1 MIFAEVIY
9 KKRTIICKKQTWF
22 VFFVI
27 FSISLTS
34 NKDFFSLFLSSQEI
48 RGTEILFFPL
58 SKRFFSI
65 YYKKKEKFL
74 LYLRKGKTPSLSKES
89 KSPLNKNQED
99 SFSPPL
105 LISLQPVEHSD
116 LNTVCIIIGQS
127 ESLTVIIL
135 APGIGEEEAE
145 ILRFYFY
152 PSVYLISHSS
162 SPISHFSFVISHL

>member
-105 LISLQPVEHSD
+105 LIRLQPVEHSD
-116 LNTVCIIIGQS
+116 LNTVCIIIGQPG
-127 ESLTVIIL
+127 SLTVIIL

-145 ILRFYFY
+145 ILRFYFN

-162 SPISHFSFVISHL
+162 SPHFSFVISHL